1 MLKENENIQISGAE
15 AIEALREIEYVLISL
30 KKIASY
36 YYERAN
42 VHPTKTT
49 SLEYALETTRFIDN
63 NKVTQRLANVRKII
77 STKFNQELGDDEM
90 SDVERELEAINYWEN
105 PGDLEKV

>member
-36 YYERAN
+36 YYERAD
-42 VHPTKTT
+42 VHPTETT
-49 SLEYALETTRFIDN
+49 SLEYALETTRFIDQN
-63 NKVTQRLANVRKII
+63 EVIHRLAKVRKIF
-77 STKFNQELGDDEM
+77 SKKFNQALGNDDM
-90 SDVERELEAINYWEN
+90 SDVERELDTIYYWKN
-105 PGDLEKV
+105 PGD